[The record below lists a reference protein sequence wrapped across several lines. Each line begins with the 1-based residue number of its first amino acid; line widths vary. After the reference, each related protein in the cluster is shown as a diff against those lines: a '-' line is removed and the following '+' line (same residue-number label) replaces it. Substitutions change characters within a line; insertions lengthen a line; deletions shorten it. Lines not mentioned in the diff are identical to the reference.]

1 MGAVHHSLGLTV
13 DSTRAPVLIIDPSV
27 MQKPGILFPFILK
40 AVLWCRVRLHLADD
54 KTKLRVSYFPQVT
67 LLSAHSGH

>member
-1 MGAVHHSLGLTV
+1 
-13 DSTRAPVLIIDPSV
+13 
-27 MQKPGILFPFILK
+27 MQKPGILFPFIFK
-40 AVLWCRVRLHLADD
+40 AVLWCRVRLHLGDA